1 MTGTDSMPISHSK
14 NRWVGYFK
22 NGVEAYVIPG
32 FRSAQA
38 ANICHIVGFGP
49 LKTRNRLLAM
59 NNICV
64 IFDLDGTLV
73 DSEGLCN
80 QAFLDL
86 LPQLNDPLET
96 LTEHYRGQKLASIL
110 LDLENRLGLNLP
122 DTFEQQYRQ
131 RVAELFVRD
140 LKPMPGVLEMLESIN
155 SPKCIASS
163 GPLSK
168 IRQALEVSGLAAYFG
183 DNLFSSY
190 EIGSWKPEPGLFQYA
205 AHAMG
210 FMPNQC
216 AVIEDSEVG
225 IEAAIAAGMT
235 PLYYVQTGV
244 TTSYQTEGNV
254 VFDDMSQLPQLLE
267 QFANMTQ
274 SNR

>member
-1 MTGTDSMPISHSK
+1 M
-14 NRWVGYFK
+14 RYFN
-22 NGVEAYVIPG
+22 NGVEAYVIPVLQ
-32 FRSAQA
+32 SVQV
-38 ANICHIVGFGP
+38 ANIGHIAGFGP
-49 LKTRNRLLAM
+49 LETRNQLLTM
-59 NNICV
+59 NTICV

-86 LPQLNDPLET
+86 LPQLHDSTQT
-96 LTEHYRGQKLASIL
+96 LTERYRGQKLSSIL
-110 LDLENRLGLNLP
+110 IDLENRLGIILQ
-122 DTFEQQYRQ
+122 DSFEQRYRQ
-131 RVAELFVRD
+131 RVAELFARD
-140 LKPMPGVLEMLESIN
+140 LKPMPGVLEMLATLN

-163 GPLSK
+163 GPLPK

-190 EIGSWKPEPGLFQYA
+190 EIGSWKPDPGLFQYA

-210 FMPNQC
+210 FVPSRC

-225 IEAAIAAGMT
+225 VEAAIAAGMAL
-235 PLYYVQTGV
+235 LYYAQTGV
-244 TTSYQTEGNV
+244 TNSYQTAGYV

-267 QFANMTQ
+267 QFAMMTQ
-274 SNR
+274 FNR

>member
-1 MTGTDSMPISHSK
+1 
-14 NRWVGYFK
+14 
-22 NGVEAYVIPG
+22 
-32 FRSAQA
+32 
-38 ANICHIVGFGP
+38 
-49 LKTRNRLLAM
+49 M

-86 LPQLNDPLET
+86 LPQLNDPLEI
-96 LTEHYRGQKLASIL
+96 LTERYRGQKLSSIL
-110 LDLENRLGLNLP
+110 IDLENRLGLKLQNS
-122 DTFEQQYRQ
+122 FERQYRQ
-131 RVAELFVRD
+131 HVAELFARD
-140 LKPMPGVLEMLESIN
+140 LKPKPGVLEMLESIN

-163 GPLSK
+163 GPLPK

-190 EIGSWKPEPGLFQYA
+190 EIGSWKPEPGLFHYA

-210 FMPNQC
+210 FVPSRC

-225 IEAAIAAGMT
+225 IEAAIVAGMT

-244 TTSYQTEGNV
+244 TTSYQTAGHV

-267 QFANMTQ
+267 QLANITQ
-274 SNR
+274 PNR

>member
-1 MTGTDSMPISHSK
+1 MAGTDLMPVFRSK
-14 NRWVGYFK
+14 NRWVEYFK
-22 NGVEAYVIPG
+22 NAVYRP
-32 FRSAQA
+32 
-38 ANICHIVGFGP
+38 IVGMGP
-49 LKTRNRLLAM
+49 LETHNWLLAM

-86 LPQLNDPLET
+86 LPQLHAPLQT
-96 LTEHYRGQKLASIL
+96 LTERYRGQKLSSIL
-110 LDLENRLGLNLP
+110 IDLENRLGLNLP
-122 DTFEQQYRQ
+122 ESFEQCYRQ
-131 RVAELFVRD
+131 RVAELFTRD
-140 LKPMPGVLEMLESIN
+140 LKPMPGVMEMLESIN

-168 IRQALEVSGLAAYFG
+168 IRQAVEVSGLAAYFG

-190 EIGSWKPEPGLFQYA
+190 EIGSWKPDPGLFQYA

-210 FMPNQC
+210 FVPGQC

-244 TTSYQTEGNV
+244 TTSHQIASNA
-254 VFDDMSQLPQLLE
+254 VFEDMSQLPQLLE
-267 QFANMTQ
+267 QFANMAQ
-274 SNR
+274 FNR

>member
-1 MTGTDSMPISHSK
+1 
-14 NRWVGYFK
+14 
-22 NGVEAYVIPG
+22 
-32 FRSAQA
+32 
-38 ANICHIVGFGP
+38 
-49 LKTRNRLLAM
+49 M

-80 QAFLDL
+80 QAFFDL

-96 LTEHYRGQKLASIL
+96 LTERYRGQKLSSIL
-110 LDLENRLGLNLP
+110 IDLENRLGLNLP
-122 DTFEQQYRQ
+122 DSFEQYYRQ
-131 RVAELFVRD
+131 RVAALFARD
-140 LKPMPGVLEMLESIN
+140 LKPMPGVLEMLATLK

-163 GPLSK
+163 GSLPK
-168 IRQALEVSGLAAYFG
+168 IRQALEVSGLASYFG

-190 EIGSWKPEPGLFQYA
+190 QIGSWKPDPGLFQYA

-210 FMPNQC
+210 FMPGQC

-225 IEAAIAAGMT
+225 IAAALAAGMT

-244 TTSYQTEGNV
+244 NTSYQTTGSV

-267 QFANMTQ
+267 QFANMTRF
-274 SNR
+274 NR

>member
-1 MTGTDSMPISHSK
+1 
-14 NRWVGYFK
+14 
-22 NGVEAYVIPG
+22 
-32 FRSAQA
+32 
-38 ANICHIVGFGP
+38 
-49 LKTRNRLLAM
+49 M

-96 LTEHYRGQKLASIL
+96 LTKRYRGQKLSSIL
-110 LDLENRLGLNLP
+110 IDLENRLGLNLH
-122 DTFEQQYRQ
+122 DSFEQHYRQ
-131 RVAELFVRD
+131 RVAELFAHD
-140 LKPMPGVLEMLESIN
+140 LNPMPGVLEMLATLT
-155 SPKCIASS
+155 SPKCISSS
-163 GPLSK
+163 GPLPK

-190 EIGSWKPEPGLFQYA
+190 VIGSWKPDPGLFQYA
-205 AHAMG
+205 AYAMA
-210 FMPNQC
+210 FVPSRC

-244 TTSYQTEGNV
+244 TTSYQTTGSV

-274 SNR
+274 FKR

>member
-1 MTGTDSMPISHSK
+1 MK
-14 NRWVGYFK
+14 
-22 NGVEAYVIPG
+22 
-32 FRSAQA
+32 
-38 ANICHIVGFGP
+38 
-49 LKTRNRLLAM
+49 
-59 NNICV
+59 NICV

-86 LPQLNDPLET
+86 LPQLNDPLQT
-96 LTEHYRGQKLASIL
+96 LTERYRGQKLSSIL
-110 LDLENRLGLNLP
+110 IDLENRLGLNLQ
-122 DTFEQQYRQ
+122 DSFEQHYRQ
-131 RVAELFVRD
+131 RVAELFARD
-140 LKPMPGVLEMLESIN
+140 LKPMPGVLEMLATLN

-163 GPLSK
+163 GPLPK

-190 EIGSWKPEPGLFQYA
+190 EIGSWKPDPGLFQYA
-205 AHAMG
+205 AREMG
-210 FMPNQC
+210 FVSGQC

-235 PLYYVQTGV
+235 PLYYLQTGV
-244 TTSYQTEGNV
+244 ATSYQTVGNI
-254 VFDDMSQLPQLLE
+254 VFDDMSRLPQLLE

-274 SNR
+274 FKR

>member
-1 MTGTDSMPISHSK
+1 
-14 NRWVGYFK
+14 
-22 NGVEAYVIPG
+22 
-32 FRSAQA
+32 
-38 ANICHIVGFGP
+38 
-49 LKTRNRLLAM
+49 M

-86 LPQLNDPLET
+86 LPQLNDSLET
-96 LTEHYRGQKLASIL
+96 LTERYRGQKLSSIL
-110 LDLENRLGLNLP
+110 IDLENRLGLNLQ
-122 DTFEQQYRQ
+122 DSFERHYRQ
-131 RVAELFVRD
+131 RVAELFACD
-140 LKPMPGVLEMLESIN
+140 LKPMPGVLKMLATLN

-163 GPLSK
+163 GPLLK
-168 IRQALEVSGLAAYFG
+168 ISQALEVSGLAAYFG

-190 EIGSWKPEPGLFQYA
+190 EIGSWKPDPGLFQYA
-205 AHAMG
+205 ARAMG
-210 FMPNQC
+210 FVPSQC

-244 TTSYQTEGNV
+244 TTSYQTAGHV
-254 VFDDMSQLPQLLE
+254 VFEDMSQLPQLLE
-267 QFANMTQ
+267 QFANITH